1 MARNK
6 TTRRISGAL
15 AVQIAAVNAAAAPTG
30 TGTAVLETPA
40 ATTQVL
46 VVVPPSQEVLAQ
58 AAQEV
63 AASKV
68 QADAAGVD
76 PATVQALKA
85 FEAGGKHIKDSSI
98 SKPERQLVKQSAME
112 VLIGVGLG
120 DKSQGYG
127 PVVRQV
133 MILGLKDMLKLTSIK
148 KDLITADNLLKLIK
162 LDTFAAD
169 APKHLAKY
177 QEGLK
182 ADVAEATLGIRKA
195 NAGRAKK
202 WIDAGMFSNY
212 ATALET
218 VIQLGRQAEFRT
230 DMGTITMPLD
240 RALGVAFGRN
250 ITASELMK
258 ANEKQVVKAPEK
270 AAATA

>member
-15 AVQIAAVNAAAAPTG
+15 AVQIAAVNAAAAPQG
-30 TGTAVLETPA
+30 TGTAVLELPA
-40 ATTQVL
+40 ATTQAPL
-46 VVVPPSQEVLAQ
+46 PPSPEVQAQ

-63 AASKV
+63 AESKA

-148 KDLITADNLLKLIK
+148 KDLITADNLLQLIK

-182 ADVAEATLGIRKA
+182 ADVGETTIATRKA

-202 WIDAGMFSNY
+202 WIDSGMFTHY

-218 VIQLGRQAEFRT
+218 VVQLGRQAEFRT
-230 DMGTITMPLD
+230 ELGVITMPLD
-240 RALGVAFGRN
+240 RALGVAFGRS

-258 ANEKQVVKAPEK
+258 ANDKQIVKVPVKA
-270 AAATA
+270 